1 MRTEYRLEIIR
12 LFRFQREH
20 IWNLRQAG
28 PGLVAT
34 FPLNRKTTVQAHFRC
49 RHQDL
54 IRGRGPHLTST
65 AVPRMFLYYQRRLV
79 LAADLAHVKLGRGLR
94 RSSRFFF
101 IPRTRWQL
109 PTFDYPATQHT
120 ICRSLPS
127 LLDPAVEKR
136 LAQLD
141 VDKEK
146 LLEQIAETQRSKRAE
161 LRDWDRLDRESSI
174 CALKSELAEGHL
186 QRMADESIGGGN
198 LF

>member
-1 MRTEYRLEIIR
+1 MELVLSRRFALRCPSNVRQNLQVDLRTGIRSTRRSPHTHNNGQIMRTEYRLEIIR

-94 RSSRFFF
+94 R
-101 IPRTRWQL
+101 
-109 PTFDYPATQHT
+109 Y
-120 ICRSLPS
+120 
-127 LLDPAVEKR
+127 AVELWHLRNPHQQVLALLFHPPHQVAVTDIR
-136 LAQLD
+136 LPGNPAH
-141 VDKEK
+141 
-146 LLEQIAETQRSKRAE
+146 
-161 LRDWDRLDRESSI
+161 
-174 CALKSELAEGHL
+174 HL
-186 QRMADESIGGGN
+186 
-198 LF
+198 